1 LQELQSFFKILQVG
15 IDKKVKLDFIAI
27 EVKKEVDETILVIIE
42 LSREVKET
50 ICVEIEVKE
59 EVENPTTFGIK

>member
-1 LQELQSFFKILQVG
+1 MQSFLKRLQVG
-15 IDKKVKLDFIAI
+15 IDKKVKLDFITI
-27 EVKKEVDETILVIIE
+27 EVKKKVDETILAIIE
-42 LSREVKET
+42 LRREVEET